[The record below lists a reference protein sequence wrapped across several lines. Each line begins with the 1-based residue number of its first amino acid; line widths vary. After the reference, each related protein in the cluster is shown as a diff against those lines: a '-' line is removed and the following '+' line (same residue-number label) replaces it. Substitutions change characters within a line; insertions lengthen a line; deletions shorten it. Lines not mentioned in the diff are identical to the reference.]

1 MRVWSDELHN
11 KNRGTLA
18 NVPNI
23 KPRVLEE
30 EGKKEAI

>member
-11 KNRGTLA
+11 KNRRTLA

-23 KPRVLEE
+23 KPRVLKEE
-30 EGKKEAI
+30 DKEEAI